1 MTMTAVHL
9 DPGLYTNVFHV
20 DVPTDPVDLLIAPSS
35 AYPDLRTLRMKINDK
50 GWAVRVY
57 RARDKIFGYGPQKD
71 VLAER
76 PFEKQQILLHHE
88 PEFCARCILE
98 GLGDQLKKH
107 GHREW
112 SGKGRV
118 TFYESSPYRLAG
130 QGKLRVYRGYDL
142 RTIFWRQA
150 EELLF
155 GLIVDIRWQIQDASG
170 KRLSPAVIAQYRAVR
185 EIAQIQEELLPTGQ
199 INTEVSRLRLQQHIL
214 PFVDQHKSF
223 PLPCGGK
230 ASVDT
235 IPMRVILGG

>member
-1 MTMTAVHL
+1 MTAVHL

-20 DVPTDPVDLLIAPSS
+20 DVPADPVDLLVAPSS

-57 RARDKIFGYGPQKD
+57 RAPDKIFGYGPQKD

-76 PFEKQQILLHHE
+76 PFEEQQILLHHE

-98 GLGDQLKKH
+98 GLGDQIKKDGYRECH
-107 GHREW
+107 GN
-112 SGKGRV
+112 GRV
-118 TFYESSPYRLAG
+118 TYYESQPCGMTRKG
-130 QGKLRVYRGYDL
+130 NLRIYLGYDL
-142 RTIFWRQA
+142 RTIFWRQG
-150 EELLF
+150 EKLLF

-170 KRLSPAVIAQYRAVR
+170 RRLGPA
-185 EIAQIQEELLPTGQ
+185 EIAQQGAMREFAQLQEEILPTGQ